1 MNKEEKAMKLAV
13 RLENLLQEAEQW
25 KKQKQIEEI
34 QYVLAVRAEA
44 LKNREE
50 LLNKQNLDEK

>member
-1 MNKEEKAMKLAV
+1 MNKEETAMKLAV